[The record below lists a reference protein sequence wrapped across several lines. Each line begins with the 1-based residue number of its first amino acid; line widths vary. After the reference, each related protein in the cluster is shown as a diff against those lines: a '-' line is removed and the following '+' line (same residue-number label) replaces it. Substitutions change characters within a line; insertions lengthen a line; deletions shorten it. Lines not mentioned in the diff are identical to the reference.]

1 MSVRGQ
7 VRGVQRPLLC
17 FRSTG
22 LYARR
27 LPSLG
32 RVPAS
37 PVPRRH
43 QYYEDA
49 TTSRSRTPGSLWIR
63 FQAPRVPPFVRARR
77 SAPTERGGRSAGLGV
92 WSAGVPLSGVLHP
105 WARAGH
111 HRFPGN
117 PSYAL
122 ALLQDPGRAD
132 KTSPLTASS
141 ILPPG
146 TEHRRPQRIIIS
158 RLTQGFSSAVYASR
172 AASPPPLQDSLPAG
186 GLRLCREG
194 VEPSGLLRKV
204 SGYIAIPLSRTSP
217 VAISLNF
224 RFRPLAVIQWRNGD
238 DRLAPIADVRER
250 HEN

>member
-1 MSVRGQ
+1 M
-7 VRGVQRPLLC
+7 
-17 FRSTG
+17 
-22 LYARR
+22 
-27 LPSLG
+27 
-32 RVPAS
+32 
-37 PVPRRH
+37 
-43 QYYEDA
+43 
-49 TTSRSRTPGSLWIR
+49 
-63 FQAPRVPPFVRARR
+63 
-77 SAPTERGGRSAGLGV
+77 
-92 WSAGVPLSGVLHP
+92 PLSGVLHP

-158 RLTQGFSSAVYASR
+158 RLTQGFSIRCLRFKSGVAAAPEKLASGWR
-172 AASPPPLQDSLPAG
+172 AAPLP
-186 GLRLCREG
+186 EG

-217 VAISLNF
+217 VAISFKIASSSFLRRPTLAIPSSF
-224 RFRPLAVIQWRNGD
+224 RLDPPRSDVEGYRRLFRPD
-238 DRLAPIADVRER
+238 LAPLPDNLCWSRTGSASRV
-250 HEN
+250 NWAF

>member
-1 MSVRGQ
+1 LSVRGQ
-7 VRGVQRPLLC
+7 VCGVQRPLLC
-17 FRSTG
+17 CRSTG

-43 QYYEDA
+43 QYYGGA

-63 FQAPRVPPFVRARR
+63 SQAPRVPPFVRARR
-77 SAPTERGGRSAGLGV
+77 SAPSERGGRSAGLGV

-111 HRFPGN
+111 HRFPGD
-117 PSYAL
+117 PSSAL

-158 RLTQGFSSAVYASR
+158 RLTQGFSIRCLRFKSGVAAAPARLASGWR
-172 AASPPPLQDSLPAG
+172 AAPLPG
-186 GLRLCREG
+186 G
-194 VEPSGLLRKV
+194 
-204 SGYIAIPLSRTSP
+204 SRTLWTAP
-217 VAISLNF
+217 KGFRLHRHPPFQDFACRNQLEFRVRHLCFPFEPGPANGQVA
-224 RFRPLAVIQWRNGD
+224 PAV
-238 DRLAPIADVRER
+238 VRGQVT
-250 HEN
+250 

>member
-1 MSVRGQ
+1 MGSSVPSSVSGQ
-7 VRGVQRPLLC
+7 RVSTRGVSLPSAGSRRARFPDVI
-17 FRSTG
+17 STMKT
-22 LYARR
+22 LR
-27 LPSLG
+27 LPA
-32 RVPAS
+32 RA
-37 PVPRRH
+37 
-43 QYYEDA
+43 
-49 TTSRSRTPGSLWIR
+49 PGSLWIR

-158 RLTQGFSSAVYASR
+158 RLTQGFSIRCLRFKSGVAAAPAKLASGWR
-172 AASPPPLQDSLPAG
+172 AAPLPGGGRTLWTASKGFRLHRHPPFQDFA
-186 GLRLCREG
+186 CRNQFQNCIEQ
-194 VEPSGLLRKV
+194 
-204 SGYIAIPLSRTSP
+204 LST
-217 VAISLNF
+217 
-224 RFRPLAVIQWRNGD
+224 
-238 DRLAPIADVRER
+238 APDACDPKFL
-250 HEN
+250 